1 MNSLVFSSLLLF
13 SGLSASVGAQQPLLA
28 DDFEDDVIGAEWSIG
43 LTLGAWVFVEES
55 RGSLRATGSLLTQGP
70 SGSYFLSQQI
80 LPHVGAFQLDVPLD
94 WTADPFG
101 GVISTS
107 SVFVRLVA
115 SDQSTI
121 AAWELNDSSQSG
133 GGDLEFGG
141 TFQVQSIPN
150 LPIDGEGMVRLQR
163 SAADELSFTYS
174 GPLGPETGTLGFDG
188 RPVTGVEV
196 SFGHSGFGSPPFTE
210 IALQSLTL
218 GDTLT
223 PFLVVS
229 ELQPGLPGT
238 LTMLDASPFLPV
250 AFAYSVTGG
259 GPTPTIFGEL
269 ALSSPIRSIPPV
281 FSDLSGAAQV
291 SLPIPFQ
298 ASGRQV
304 WFHGIDLVTGELS
317 NPATATVL

>member
-13 SGLSASVGAQQPLLA
+13 TGLTASLGAQQPLLA

-43 LTLGAWVFVEES
+43 LTLGALVFVEETG
-55 RGSLRATGSLLTQGP
+55 GSLRATGSLLTQGP

-80 LPHVGAFQLDVPLD
+80 LPHAGAFQLDVPLD
-94 WTADPFG
+94 WNADPFA
-101 GVISTS
+101 GVLSTS

-115 SDQSTI
+115 GDQTTI

-141 TFQVQSIPN
+141 TVQAQTIPN
-150 LPIDGEGMVRLQR
+150 LPIDGEGLVRLRR
-163 SAADELSFTYS
+163 SAAGELSFSYS
-174 GPLGPETGTLGFDG
+174 GPLGPETGTLGFDA
-188 RPVTGVEV
+188 RPVTGVEI

-218 GDTLT
+218 EDTLT
-223 PFLVVS
+223 PFLVTS
-229 ELQPGLPGT
+229 ELQAGLPGT
-238 LTMLDASPFLPV
+238 LTMLDATPFLPV
-250 AFAYSVTGG
+250 AFAYSVTGA
-259 GPTPTIFGEL
+259 GPTPTIFGDL
-269 ALSSPIRSIPPV
+269 ALSSPIRALPPV
-281 FSDLSGAAQV
+281 FSDLSGMAQA

-304 WFHGIDLVTGELS
+304 WFHGIDIVTGELS
-317 NPATATVL
+317 NPVTTTVL